1 MPKKKFKGQS
11 KLKGRDAAT
20 GINLK
25 KDREEVERHQL
36 TVGKL
41 DVLNEAGRRY
51 PSDGMKKYFD
61 GLPDSDLIIEF
72 KPTAD
77 ELVPTPLTKFEEVKD
92 HVVIGI
98 DPGTGNLGYIKLSDI
113 KNVAMKP
120 GTPEYERNNA
130 SRPITVTEANTLE
143 DSATK
148 ALGNAVGSKFGRV
161 RPTVNSGP
169 IIPLP
174 NADYDMD
181 VLNPMPIRVPAI
193 RGIST
198 FLTPAEVESLH
209 KGEFVSSGDFTRGI
223 ELSKQDPF
231 FFAVVGSPAGT
242 VVANSKG
249 SVLLPN
255 VKIPLGSKFDYRL

>member
-1 MPKKKFKGQS
+1 MGKKKQFKGQS

-20 GINLK
+20 GINVRK
-25 KDREEVERHQL
+25 ERERIAHFEKVDPNSMGEYYHAKAAEPGALVIRPFEL
-36 TVGKL
+36 SA
-41 DVLNEAGRRY
+41 E
-51 PSDGMKKYFD
+51 
-61 GLPDSDLIIEF
+61 DL
-72 KPTAD
+72 A
-77 ELVPTPLTKFEEVKD
+77 PTPITEFGEVKD
-92 HVVIGI
+92 HIVISV
-98 DPGTGNLGYIKLSDI
+98 DPGTGNLGYVKLNDI

-120 GTPEYERNNA
+120 GTPEYERNTA
-130 SRPITVTEANTLE
+130 SRPITVTEANALE

-148 ALGNAVGSKFGRV
+148 ALGNAVGSKFGRA

-169 IIPLP
+169 VIPLP

-193 RGIST
+193 RGISA

-209 KGEFVSSGDFTRGI
+209 KGEFVASGDFTRGL
-223 ELSKQDPF
+223 ELGKQDPF
-231 FFAVVGSPAGT
+231 FFAVVGAPSGT
-242 VVANSKG
+242 IIANSKG